1 MGERLRKRHD
11 ISAFLRYRHFRGG
24 NVLLKK
30 VLLWGSLALVAIV
43 FPHMVS
49 PYTLYLI
56 NLSCVYVILV
66 VGLNF
71 IFGCTGQISLA
82 HAGFWGLGAYTS
94 ALLTT
99 RFAFPFIGGLVG
111 SILVGIAAGLLV
123 GLPSLKLKGFYLAIS
138 TYAVGGIINLVLNNW
153 SSVTRGADG
162 IPGIPPP
169 HIGFWTANTGIK
181 KYYFMLVF
189 VVLIVLAFHR
199 IKNSRLGRALQAI
212 GDDEFAAEV
221 MGVDTYRYKLLGF
234 SASAV
239 CAAIA
244 GSLFAHLIGYISP
257 DNFTSGESITLFC
270 MLLLGGVRSTLGP
283 VIGSILLVLLP
294 ESMRFLR
301 EYCMLIYGICV
312 VILAIWAPEGI
323 MGFIQSRLYT
333 RNKAK
338 DQVSWSQTGGVG
350 D

>member
-1 MGERLRKRHD
+1 M
-11 ISAFLRYRHFRGG
+11 
-24 NVLLKK
+24 LKK
-30 VLLWGSLALVAIV
+30 ILMWGSLALVAIV
-43 FPHMVS
+43 FPYAVS
-49 PYTLYLI
+49 SYTLYLI
-56 NLSCVYVILV
+56 NLSGVYVILV
-66 VGLNF
+66 IGLNYV
-71 IFGCTGQISLA
+71 FGFTGQISLA

-99 RFAFPFIGGLVG
+99 RFGFSFLGGLVISG
-111 SILVGIAAGLLV
+111 LIGMAAGLLV

-169 HIGFWTANTGIK
+169 QIGSWVANTGMK
-181 KYYFMLVF
+181 KYYLMLVF
-189 VVLIVLAFHR
+189 VILVVVAFDRLKKSR
-199 IKNSRLGRALQAI
+199 IGRGLQAL
-212 GDDEFAAEV
+212 GDNEFAAES
-221 MGVDTYRYKLLGF
+221 MGINTYVYKLIAF
-234 SASAV
+234 SASAI

-244 GSLFAHLIGYISP
+244 GSLFAHLIGYTSP
-257 DNFTSGESITLFC
+257 DNFTSAESITLFC

-283 VIGSILLVLLP
+283 VIGSVLLVLLP
-294 ESMRFLR
+294 EFMRFLD

-323 MGFIQSRLYT
+323 MGFIGNRIARRQV
-333 RNKAK
+333 AK
-338 DQVSWSQTGGVG
+338 NVMLSSQKSGVSEC